1 VAFLLVYLMAITV
14 LSAADVPQ
22 LMQVQQNCYS
32 QELVESATVMAER
45 ISVFQQT
52 CWGYFVDQQM
62 AGYLLAYPSVLG
74 SITPLAAAFPLYQNT
89 NCLYLHDMAISS
101 EFRGQ
106 SLAPKLLQHARIE
119 AEKMGLNTM
128 ALVAVQ
134 GADEYWAKQGFAKVT
149 DISADQQAI
158 LDTYLPEIA
167 CYMIKQ

>member
-1 VAFLLVYLMAITV
+1 
-14 LSAADVPQ
+14 
-22 LMQVQQNCYS
+22 
-32 QELVESATVMAER
+32 
-45 ISVFQQT
+45 
-52 CWGYFVDQQM
+52 M

-134 GADEYWAKQGFAKVT
+134 GADRLLGETRFCQSDRY
-149 DISADQQAI
+149 
-158 LDTYLPEIA
+158 
-167 CYMIKQ
+167 

>member
-1 VAFLLVYLMAITV
+1 
-14 LSAADVPQ
+14 
-22 LMQVQQNCYS
+22 
-32 QELVESATVMAER
+32 
-45 ISVFQQT
+45 
-52 CWGYFVDQQM
+52 
-62 AGYLLAYPSVLG
+62 
-74 SITPLAAAFPLYQNT
+74 
-89 NCLYLHDMAISS
+89 MAISS